1 MGNYSIRDLEV
12 LSGIKAHT
20 LRIWEQRYGIIE
32 PKRTDTN
39 IRLYDD
45 TDLKRILNISLLNQ
59 NGYKISKIATM
70 TEQDMSI
77 EVLQLTD
84 KNSKYP
90 DQINALVSCM
100 ITLDKELFEKVMSKS
115 ILQYGFEKTMIHIIF
130 PFMNKVGMLWLTGA
144 ISPSQEHFI
153 SHLIRKKIMV
163 ALDGQISSKL
173 PSSKTFMLF
182 LPEGEYHEL
191 GLLFGSYIIKSRNH
205 KVIYLGQSLLIEHIK
220 DAHSTAKVDYLF
232 SVFTTSMGDFD
243 VSEYLEKLSLTFPD
257 TKILIT
263 GYQVVG
269 QDLKVPSNIQI
280 MHKIED
286 LIDILDN
293 INNPEKSEQNFD
305 SLFF

>member
-1 MGNYSIRDLEV
+1 MGHYSIRDLEI

-70 TEQDMSI
+70 TEHDLNS
-77 EVLQLTD
+77 EVMQLTE

-100 ITLDKELFEKVMSKS
+100 IALDRDLFEKIMSKS
-115 ILQYGFEKTMIHIIF
+115 ILQNGFEKTMIHIIF

-163 ALDGQISSKL
+163 ALDGQIVTKTAN
-173 PSSKTFMLF
+173 SKTFMLF

-191 GLLFGSYIIKSRNH
+191 GLLFGSYIIKSKNH
-205 KVIYLGQSLLIEHIK
+205 NVIYLGQSLLIDHVK
-220 DAHSTAKVDYLF
+220 DAESSINVDYLF
-232 SVFTTSMGDFD
+232 TVFTTVMSDFD
-243 VSEYLEKLSLTFPD
+243 ITEYIEKLSKTFQNS
-257 TKILIT
+257 KILIT
-263 GYQVVG
+263 GFQVVG
-269 QDLKVPSNIQI
+269 QDLKLPSNITLL
-280 MHKIED
+280 HKIED
-286 LIDILDN
+286 LIELLDN
-293 INNPEKSEQNFD
+293 LNSPDSKPDNFD
-305 SLFF
+305 SVFF